1 MLLRSAKNFNI
12 MNSNDADASAPSS
25 ASNNSNTSSQ
35 SSQLIN
41 YDILKGELW
50 PRLCKPPQFL
60 GNNKTDFPIWQQR
73 FSIFLT
79 RKGLDKVLEE
89 DNPCPIQN
97 CQVYA
102 DIVDAVDDI
111 SLGLILNDAKN
122 DGKKAYNILIDYYL
136 GSHRARKNNTIK
148 DLIRVSLKSN
158 ETIIQFTCRVDRMRD
173 TLAQYNLKDD
183 DLIITCVLNGLPKR
197 FDTFCTIINSVEDFP
212 SWEIFKLKLHSF
224 SDSKAFNESYSPS
237 IISSVRDGS
246 GNAGMRHTGAIPK
259 HPPPSQT
266 ARATEPVAAASAAP
280 NEPSNKR
287 SRPTIQKPK
296 LPKYKKN
303 GKGFKKCTKCLGRS
317 HKTEDCKS
325 NKYCNT
331 CKNYSHDTDRC
342 WKNIDKANRG
352 SKTNH

>member
-35 SSQLIN
+35 LNIN
-41 YDILKGELW
+41 EISKGELW
-50 PRLCKPPQFL
+50 PRVCKPPQFL
-60 GNNKTDFPIWQQR
+60 GNNKTDFSIWQQR

-173 TLAQYNLKDD
+173 TLAL
-183 DLIITCVLNGLPKR
+183 
-197 FDTFCTIINSVEDFP
+197 
-212 SWEIFKLKLHSF
+212 
-224 SDSKAFNESYSPS
+224 ASP
-237 IISSVRDGS
+237 V
-246 GNAGMRHTGAIPK
+246 
-259 HPPPSQT
+259 
-266 ARATEPVAAASAAP
+266 
-280 NEPSNKR
+280 
-287 SRPTIQKPK
+287 
-296 LPKYKKN
+296 
-303 GKGFKKCTKCLGRS
+303 
-317 HKTEDCKS
+317 
-325 NKYCNT
+325 
-331 CKNYSHDTDRC
+331 
-342 WKNIDKANRG
+342 
-352 SKTNH
+352 